1 MAWETRQGKGKYY
14 TRSRRINGRVVREYF
29 GTGAAGKLAA
39 FQDAEKRA
47 RKATQLR
54 AWQAEQE
61 RLEELEEPLEELDG
75 VCDLLMKA
83 TLIGAGYHRHK
94 RGEWRRRRG

>member
-1 MAWETRQGKGKYY
+1 VAWETRQGKGRYY
-14 TRSRRINGRVVREYF
+14 TRSRRINGRVVREYC
-29 GTGAAGKLAA
+29 GTGLSGQLAA
-39 FQDAEKRA
+39 LQDAEKRA

-54 AWQAEQE
+54 AWQTEQG